1 MAARYEKFFCT
12 NPTQEGQIMKIL
24 FCVLFVSVAA
34 LAGWAL
40 GDEVESPSPDSQ
52 AHFSAFIGCSPMTIT
67 CGAGSCPFAAAG
79 SAPDA
84 RTISVAGT
92 AVMRTMPDTI
102 VWRISTSDFD
112 KDLISAKESSDRKL
126 KAILGLRE
134 GLKIDKE
141 DLETGHL
148 SIRREY
154 EYDERGHQKAFKHFA
169 VTRSV
174 TVRQRDVNRFDEF
187 FSKLVSS
194 AEMEVSVSFESSRLH
209 ELRAQTRLK
218 ALRIAQEK
226 AEAMLKELGVNLG
239 KVIRI
244 DEHRPTGQPFGPMS
258 NAAFFDAGSAPEVDT
273 AGGTFAPG
281 AIEVRVTVYVTF
293 AIE

>member
-1 MAARYEKFFCT
+1 M
-12 NPTQEGQIMKIL
+12 MKTL
-24 FCVLFVSVAA
+24 FCVMFVSVVAMSVRVSGA
-34 LAGWAL
+34 
-40 GDEVESPSPDSQ
+40 EVEGSSPGFQPQ
-52 AHFSAFIGCSPMTIT
+52 FSAFIGCSPMTIAWGRDNFPGT
-67 CGAGSCPFAAAG
+67 AAG
-79 SAPDA
+79 LGSEA
-84 RTISVAGT
+84 RTISVTGT

-102 VWRISTSDFD
+102 VWHISTSDFD
-112 KDLISAKESSDRKL
+112 RDLVSAKESSDRKL

-134 GLKIDKE
+134 ELGINKD

-174 TVRQRDVNRFDEF
+174 TVRQREVNRFDEF

-194 AEMEVSVSFESSRLH
+194 AEMEVNVSFESSRLH
-209 ELRAQTRLK
+209 ELRAETRLK

-226 AEAMLKELGVNLG
+226 AEAMAKELGAKSG

-244 DEHRPTGQPFGPMS
+244 DEHRPTGQPFSPMS
-258 NAAFFDAGSAPEVDT
+258 NAAFVDPGSVPEVDT
-273 AGGTFAPG
+273 TGGTFAPG
-281 AIEVRVTVYVTF
+281 AIEVHVTVYVTF

>member
-1 MAARYEKFFCT
+1 
-12 NPTQEGQIMKIL
+12 MKVL
-24 FCVLFVSVAA
+24 FCVLFVSVVAVT
-34 LAGWAL
+34 GWAS
-40 GDEVESPSPDSQ
+40 GDEVESPSTNSQ
-52 AHFSAFIGCSPMTIT
+52 AQFSAFIGCSPMTVM
-67 CGAGSCPFAAAG
+67 CGAGGCPLAATSSG
-79 SAPDA
+79 WEA
-84 RTISVAGT
+84 RSISVTGT
-92 AVMRTMPDTI
+92 AVTRTMPDTI

-112 KDLISAKESSDRKL
+112 RDLVSAKETSDRKL
-126 KAILGLRE
+126 KAILGLRDE
-134 GLKIDKE
+134 LKIDKE

-194 AEMEVSVSFESSRLH
+194 AEMEVSVNFESSGLH
-209 ELRAQTRLK
+209 ELRAETRLK

-226 AEAMLKELGVNLG
+226 AEAMVKELGANLG

-244 DEHRPTGQPFGPMS
+244 DEHRPTSQPYSPMS

-281 AIEVRVTVYVTF
+281 AIEVRVAVYVTF

>member
-1 MAARYEKFFCT
+1 
-12 NPTQEGQIMKIL
+12 MKIL

-34 LAGWAL
+34 TGGWGS

-52 AHFSAFIGCSPMTIT
+52 AQFSTFIGCSPMTIT
-67 CGAGSCPFAAAG
+67 CGAGNCPVAG
-79 SAPDA
+79 IGSGSEA

-92 AVMRTMPDTI
+92 AVTRTMPDTI
-102 VWRISTSDFD
+102 VWRVSTGDFD
-112 KDLISAKESSDRKL
+112 RDLVSAKESSDRKL

-134 GLKIDKE
+134 QLKIDKE

-174 TVRQRDVNRFDEF
+174 TVRQRDVDRFDEF

-194 AEMEVSVSFESSRLH
+194 AEMEVNVNFESSRLH
-209 ELRAQTRLK
+209 ELRAETRLK

-226 AEAMLKELGVNLG
+226 AEAMVKELGAKLG
-239 KVIRI
+239 EVIRI
-244 DEHRPTGQPFGPMS
+244 DEHRPTGQPFSPMS
-258 NAAFFDAGSAPEVDT
+258 NAAFFDAGSAPDVDT